1 MIHKSTAFTFDLNF
15 HQFPKGSASEILFI
29 SYYNIHDDKVVSKVS
44 TQMSSARRGVA
55 TEEMRQVAKDEDIDL
70 DFIVQRLANGS
81 IIIPKNNARKQKIKV
96 VGIGHGLKT
105 KVNVNI
111 GTSTLH
117 QNLDEEISKAKVA
130 VKYGADTIMDLSD
143 GGDLDLIRQTL
154 LDAAPITFGT
164 VPVYQA
170 YWHGVEKYKN
180 PLNITE
186 DDFLNAFEKN
196 AKDGVDYTTIHSG
209 ITKELAKRVLEV
221 KRHGGIVS
229 KGGTITA
236 AWMLKYDKENPY
248 HEHFDYMCEIAR
260 KYDVTFSLGDA
271 LRPGSILDSHDELQV
286 AEMINVSRLAKRAHE
301 KDVQVMI
308 EGPGHVPLNE
318 VAANVRL
325 AKSLIGDIPY
335 YVLGPLVTDIAA
347 GYDHIASAIGAAVSA
362 AEGVDLLCYLTPAE
376 HLALPTAEEVK
387 EGLIAYRIA
396 AHAGDLVKIRD
407 KAIKWDREITE
418 ARRTLNWE
426 KQIAL
431 AINPEEAARIHFR
444 EGQHEGNNV
453 PCTMCGS
460 ACVYIMLPQ
469 QRQKRRTDNISNNE
483 HDDDSDVKE
492 ETTATT
498 PTSS

>member
-1 MIHKSTAFTFDLNF
+1 V
-15 HQFPKGSASEILFI
+15 SAEDAAVELEMG
-29 SYYNIHDDKVVSKVS
+29 
-44 TQMSSARRGVA
+44 TQMSSARRGIA
-55 TEEMRQVAKDEDIDL
+55 TEEMIQVAKNEDIEL
-70 DFIVQRLANGS
+70 NFLIQRVANGS
-81 IIIPKNNARKQKIKV
+81 IIIPKNNSRKQNIKI

-111 GTSTLH
+111 GTSTLY

-143 GGDLDLIRQTL
+143 GGDINLIREKL
-154 LDAAPITFGT
+154 LEAAPITFGT

-170 YWHGVEKYKN
+170 YAYGVEKFKN
-180 PLNITE
+180 PLNITD

-221 KRHGGIVS
+221 KRHAGIVS

-248 HEHFDYMCEIAR
+248 HEYFDYMCEIAR

-286 AEMINVSRLAKRAHE
+286 AEMINVSRLAKRAHK

-325 AKSLIGDIPY
+325 AKALIGDVPY

-347 GYDHIASAIGAAVSA
+347 GYDHIASAIGAAISA

-396 AHAGDLVKIRD
+396 AHAGDLVKIRE
-407 KAIKWDREITE
+407 KAIKWDMEITE

-431 AINPEEAARIHFR
+431 AINPEEAERIHTR
-444 EGQHEGNNV
+444 QGQIEGNNV
-453 PCTMCGS
+453 PCTMCGA

-469 QRQKRRTDNISNNE
+469 QRKEKRDMVVTKMNE
-483 HDDDSDVKE
+483 EDDDYIEQRAELQPRSL
-492 ETTATT
+492 
-498 PTSS
+498 

>member
-1 MIHKSTAFTFDLNF
+1 M
-15 HQFPKGSASEILFI
+15 
-29 SYYNIHDDKVVSKVS
+29 V
-44 TQMSSARRGVA
+44 TQMSTARRGIA
-55 TEEMRQVAKDEDIDL
+55 TEEMIQVSKDEQVDL
-70 DFIVQRLANGS
+70 TFLIQRVANGS
-81 IIIPKNNARKQKIKV
+81 IIIPKNNIRKQKERKV
-96 VGIGHGLKT
+96 VGIGNGLKT

-111 GTSTLH
+111 GTSTLY
-117 QNLDEEISKAKVA
+117 QNLEEEVSKAEVA
-130 VKYGADTIMDLSD
+130 VRHGADTIMDLSD
-143 GGDLDLIRQTL
+143 GGDLDLIRERL
-154 LDAAPITFGT
+154 LEAAPITFGT

-170 YWHGVEKYKN
+170 YAYGVKKYKN
-180 PLNITE
+180 PLNITD

-196 AKDGVDYTTIHSG
+196 IMDGVDYTTIHSG
-209 ITKELAKRVLEV
+209 ITKELAKRLIEV

-248 HEHFDYMCEIAR
+248 YKHFDYMCEIAR

-271 LRPGSILDSHDELQV
+271 LRPGSILDSHDELQI
-286 AEMINVSRLAKRAHE
+286 AEMVNVSRLAKVAHQ

-325 AKSLIGDIPY
+325 AKSLIGNIPY
-335 YVLGPLVTDIAA
+335 YVLGPLVTDVAA
-347 GYDHIASAIGAAVSA
+347 GYDHIASAIGAAISA

-376 HLALPTAEEVK
+376 HLALPTVEEVK

-407 KAIKWDREITE
+407 KAIVWDREITE
-418 ARRTLNWE
+418 ARRTLNWD
-426 KQIAL
+426 KQISL
-431 AINPEEAARIHFR
+431 SINPEEAERIHTR
-444 EGQHEGNNV
+444 RQGQIEGNNV

-469 QRQKRRTDNISNNE
+469 QRQHQLQQRKEGEEEKVGNDINNQK
-483 HDDDSDVKE
+483 DQNKE
-492 ETTATT
+492 ELINNA
-498 PTSS
+498 

>member
-1 MIHKSTAFTFDLNF
+1 M
-15 HQFPKGSASEILFI
+15 
-29 SYYNIHDDKVVSKVS
+29 S
-44 TQMSSARRGVA
+44 TQMSSARRGLA
-55 TEEMRQVAKDEDIDL
+55 TEEMRQVAKDEDVEL
-70 DFIVQRLANGS
+70 NFLVQRVANGS
-81 IIIPKNNARKQKIKV
+81 IIIPNNNIRRQKKVKV

-111 GTSTLH
+111 GTSTLY

-130 VKYGADTIMDLSD
+130 VKYGGDTIMDLSD
-143 GGDLDLIRQTL
+143 GGDIDLIREKL
-154 LDAAPITFGT
+154 LEATPITFGT

-170 YWHGVEKYKN
+170 YAYGVQKSKN
-180 PLNITE
+180 PLDITE
-186 DDFLNAFEKN
+186 EDFLNAFEKN
-196 AKDGVDYTTIHSG
+196 VKDGVDYTTIHSG
-209 ITKELAKRVLEV
+209 ITKELAKRILEI

-236 AWMLKYDKENPY
+236 AWMLRYDKENPY
-248 HEHFDYMCEIAR
+248 YQHFDYMCEIAR

-271 LRPGSILDSHDELQV
+271 LRPGSILDSHDELQI
-286 AEMINVSRLAKRAHE
+286 AEMINVSRLTKKAHQ
-301 KDVQVMI
+301 KDVQVMV

-325 AKSLIGDIPY
+325 AKSLVGDVPY
-335 YVLGPLVTDIAA
+335 YVLGPLVTDVAA

-407 KAIKWDREITE
+407 KAIKWDMEITE
-418 ARRTLNWE
+418 ARRTLNWQ

-431 AINPEEAARIHFR
+431 AINPEEAERIHNRR
-444 EGQHEGNNV
+444 EGQIQGNNA

-469 QRQKRRTDNISNNE
+469 QRVYSSNSNSNSSKSK
-483 HDDDSDVKE
+483 HDDDADIVSNAADINEIKE
-492 ETTATT
+492 QQQLQK
-498 PTSS
+498 